1 MAFLDNSGDI
11 ILDAVL
17 TDTGRYRLAKGDG
30 SFKIA
35 KFALGDDEIDY
46 SSYNKDH
53 PSGSAYYDL
62 DILQTP
68 VLEACTDNSSALK
81 SHLLSIAQT
90 DLLFLPVIK
99 LFDDEA
105 AQDNAGAGSYNKQ
118 HYFLVVADVGTEKY
132 FSGSGIFFT
141 QNKDTTRN
149 NNIVLDQGLDT
160 TKISPTQE
168 ISAELRETSYIV
180 EMDNRLGSLLRQG
193 DLSELNRSY
202 IDDDQMAT
210 YLLSIQKNP
219 EVSQIAPA
227 PVTGDRASSIRGPAG
242 TRLKLKLAASLEL
255 QTSDYLFEQL
265 GSVSGSYNIIDTN
278 VRVTGAT
285 TGYRIDI
292 PVRYVKRIAP

>member
-68 VLEACTDNSSALK
+68 VLEACTDNASALK

-90 DLLFLPVIK
+90 DLLFLPIVK
-99 LFDDEA
+99 LFE
-105 AQDNAGAGSYNKQ
+105 QTGADSGPSYNNQ
-118 HYFLVVADVGTEKY
+118 HYFLVVADVRTEPA
-132 FSGSGIFFT
+132 FSGSQGVFFT
-141 QNKDTTRN
+141 QNKSTTGN

-180 EMDNRLGSLLRQG
+180 EIDNRLGSLLRQE

-202 IDDDQMAT
+202 VDDDQMAT

-219 EVSQIAPA
+219 SEVSKIPNSTAA
-227 PVTGDRASSIRGPAG
+227 NTEASSINGPRG

-292 PVRYVKRIAP
+292 PVRYVKKTAA

>member
-99 LFDDEA
+99 LFDQVGSDS
-105 AQDNAGAGSYNKQ
+105 GPSYNN
-118 HYFLVVADVGTEKY
+118 YFVVVADVTTEPD
-132 FSGSGIFFT
+132 FSGSQGVFFT
-141 QNKDTTRN
+141 QNKDGTRS

-160 TKISPTQE
+160 TRISPTQN
-168 ISAELRETSYIV
+168 ISAELIETSYIV
-180 EMDNRLGSLLRQG
+180 EMDNRLGSLLRQE
-193 DLSELNRSY
+193 DLAELARSY

-210 YLLSIQKNP
+210 YLLSTQKNIK
-219 EVSQIAPA
+219 EVLTIPNSTAA
-227 PVTGDRASSIRGPAG
+227 TTAASSINGPRG

-255 QTSDYLFEQL
+255 QTSNFLFEEL

-278 VRVTGAT
+278 LRVTGAT

-292 PVRYVKRIAP
+292 PVRYVKKIAA